1 MRWSSARLA
10 LGLCLTVCFLVVI
23 LQARI
28 QQIRSL
34 IGSLHQRGMHLE
46 VKRAYLERSILERT
60 NLTFLRSRLAAVR
73 ERSRD

>member
-28 QQIRSL
+28 QQVRSL
-34 IGSLHQRGMHLE
+34 IGSLHEQGMHLE
-46 VKRAYLERSILERT
+46 VERAWLERMILEKT
-60 NLTFLRSRLAAVR
+60 NLAVLR
-73 ERSRD
+73 ERLQEMEQQGRD

>member
-1 MRWSSARLA
+1 VRWSSARLA

-34 IGSLHQRGMHLE
+34 IGSLHQKGLHLE
-46 VKRAYLERSILERT
+46 VERSYLERSILENT
-60 NLTFLRSRLAAVR
+60 NLEVLRSKLAR
-73 ERSRD
+73 IQEQGRD

>member
-28 QQIRSL
+28 QQVRSL
-34 IGSLHQRGMHLE
+34 IGALHEKGMQLE
-46 VKRAYLERSILERT
+46 VERSWLEHEILERT
-60 NLTFLRSRLAAVR
+60 SLAVLRTRLQQLH
-73 ERSRD
+73 EQGRD